1 MHDWEPRM
9 DPIPAVGEHTIAI
22 LRTLGYSDEQIDQL
36 RGEHI
41 I

>member
-1 MHDWEPRM
+1 M
-9 DPIPAVGEHTIAI
+9 DPIPAVGEHSTDI
-22 LRTLGYSDEQIDQL
+22 LRTLGYSDERIDQL